1 MTHREVKRELD
12 RLPFGKRLPTAVYL
26 LAEEAENYSLV
37 LRDLIAGLQ
46 KKFDVSANHNV
57 LKFRTDEFKVS
68 FLAYPKFMTAAHPT
82 LAESV
87 TIDLVTGKKRRLD
100 YRKNSNPPI
109 LHRKELFVPE
119 THPKRSLFSRLS
131 KEEEEAGLYRETQTI
146 GFKLNW
152 EKLLKEKGLTVRGHR
167 LEQVESQDVDCS
179 SIRETKRHRV
189 DRHKTALV
197 RGDLSKPVKTL
208 LEYGVLKKGTTV
220 FDYGCGLGTDIEGLR
235 ALGYNSNGWD
245 PVYRPDAA
253 KLQADVVNLGFV
265 LNVIEDPAER
275 LEALVSANQLANR
288 LLVVSALVR
297 HTVDVETADRLQDG
311 VLTKLNTFQKF
322 FEQTELQQYIEDA
335 LEATAIP
342 VSLGV
347 FYVFRDP
354 IDQQD
359 FLAARSRRGI
369 DWTRINARLASLAK
383 ASKETKNELF
393 YREHQTI
400 FDGYWRQLLIRGR
413 RPLPT
418 EFDLWADMR
427 QEIGPPG
434 QVERFLFSRNGVA
447 DYAAAQAAR
456 NDDLRVYLAKANLK
470 KKVPF
475 SHLSPGL
482 REDMKCFF
490 GKYPAALE
498 EGRELLFAAGDI
510 DEIELACEALDK
522 GWQDEQALYLHRGLL
537 NDLPPI
543 LRAFVG
549 CAEVLYGDAHQ
560 ADLLKLHRASGKVTF
575 LVYDDC
581 FSKPLPELRE
591 RIKVNLRTGWTE
603 VFDHSGQGQLLY
615 FKERFFAPD
624 HPDQAKWRRCSKKLQ
639 SFGLEPANPAE
650 GPSKRRLL
658 DYLDVKG
665 ISRRSF
671 GFRKSD

>member
-1 MTHREVKRELD
+1 MTHQQLKQELNQ
-12 RLPFGKRLPTAVYL
+12 LPFGKRLPTAVYL
-26 LAEEAENYSLV
+26 LAEEAVGVSLG
-37 LRDLIAGLQ
+37 LKDLVAGLRGR
-46 KKFDVSANHNV
+46 FEIPAAFNV
-57 LKFRTDEFKVS
+57 LKLRTDEFKIS
-68 FLAYPKFMTAAHPT
+68 FLAYPRFMTDAHPT
-82 LAESV
+82 LAESI
-87 TIDLVTGKKRRLD
+87 TIDLVSGKSRHND

-109 LHRKELFVPE
+109 LHRKELFIPDD
-119 THPKRSLFSRLS
+119 HPKRALFSRLS
-131 KEEEEAGLYRETQTI
+131 KEEEEAGLYVQTRTI

-152 EKLLKEKGLTVRGHR
+152 ENLLAEKGLRLKGHR
-167 LEQVESQDVDCS
+167 LERLEDEAAQGGASQ
-179 SIRETKRHRV
+179 RAKELQV

-197 RGDLSKPVKTL
+197 RSDLSKPVKTL
-208 LEYGVLKKGTTV
+208 LEYGVLKRGTTV
-220 FDYGCGLGTDIEGLR
+220 FDYGCGLGTDVEGLR
-235 ALGYNSNGWD
+235 ALGYDTNGWD
-245 PVYRPDAA
+245 PVYRPDAE
-253 KLQADVVNLGFV
+253 KVEADVVNLGFV

-275 LEALVSANQLANR
+275 LEALVSANRLAKR

-311 VLTKLNTFQKF
+311 VLTKINTFQKF
-322 FEQTELQQYIEDA
+322 FEQNELQHYVEDA
-335 LEATAIP
+335 LEGTAIP
-342 VSLGV
+342 VALGV

-393 YREHQTI
+393 YREHQDI
-400 FDGYWRQLLIRGR
+400 FDGYWRELLTRGR
-413 RPLPT
+413 RPLAT
-418 EFDLWADMR
+418 EFELWSDMR
-427 QEIGPPG
+427 ERIGPPG
-434 QVERFLFSRNGVA
+434 QVERFLFSRNSDS
-447 DYAAAQAAR
+447 DYVAAQSAR
-456 NDDLRVYLAKANLK
+456 SDDLRVYLAKANLK

-482 REDMKCFF
+482 REDVKCFF
-490 GKYPAALE
+490 GKYPLALQQ
-498 EGRELLFAAGDI
+498 GRELLFATGDI
-510 DEIELACEALDK
+510 DEIELACETLNI
-522 GWQDEQALYLHRGLL
+522 GWQDEQALYLHRDLL

-581 FSKPLPELRE
+581 QNKPLPELQE

-615 FKERFFAPD
+615 FKERFFAAS
-624 HPDQAKWRRCSKKLQ
+624 HQDQPKWLRFSKKLRA
-639 SFGLEPANPAE
+639 FGLEPANPAE
-650 GPSKRRLL
+650 GPTKRRLL
-658 DYLDVKG
+658 DYLDTKG
-665 ISRRSF
+665 IGRRSF